1 MKSGCNGAPSEAYPK
16 WVVNQKLM
24 HEYTYGYVAA
34 ASTYKCPTDK
44 SYWKPG
50 AKVTSYG
57 MGKYLVCSLLAICET
72 AMLAKKKKIV
82 YWVSISMSFS
92 KDYECSETK
101 LQQLIMKYGSVMTG
115 IHASDNGFK
124 NYKSGVYDKC
134 NPWVLSD
141 LKIEVSFYHLLTLIE
156 KAKPIMLLS
165 LWDGELKT
173 MFHTGWSKILGVL
186 AMEIRD
192 ISKLKEVGNY

>member
-57 MGKYLVCSLLAICET
+57 MGKYYLVCSLLAICEI
-72 AMLAKKKKIV
+72 AMLAKKENIL
-82 YWVSISMSFS
+82 SIYFN
-92 KDYECSETK
+92 
-101 LQQLIMKYGSVMTG
+101 VF
-115 IHASDNGFK
+115 FK
-124 NYKSGVYDKC
+124 R
-134 NPWVLSD
+134 L
-141 LKIEVSFYHLLTLIE
+141 
-156 KAKPIMLLS
+156 
-165 LWDGELKT
+165 
-173 MFHTGWSKILGVL
+173 
-186 AMEIRD
+186 
-192 ISKLKEVGNY
+192 

>member
-57 MGKYLVCSLLAICET
+57 MGKYYLVCSLLAICEI
-72 AMLAKKKKIV
+72 AMLAKKENILSIYFNVFFKRL
-82 YWVSISMSFS
+82 WVFWNEIATIDNEIWFS
-92 KDYECSETK
+92 
-101 LQQLIMKYGSVMTG
+101 
-115 IHASDNGFK
+115 
-124 NYKSGVYDKC
+124 YDW
-134 NPWVLSD
+134 NPC
-141 LKIEVSFYHLLTLIE
+141 K
-156 KAKPIMLLS
+156 
-165 LWDGELKT
+165 
-173 MFHTGWSKILGVL
+173 
-186 AMEIRD
+186 R
-192 ISKLKEVGNY
+192 